1 VVAPPA
7 QEYTWN
13 MPFTEDV
20 QATIR
25 DTLPEISGR
34 LLNLEVQDMTDPLD
48 HLEVHWVVK
57 GNGVVMVTVRPHFGS
72 AVISGRNWL
81 NTAYF
86 ELHPKV
92 VGSRLVL
99 ERTYLE
105 FSTSA

>member
-1 VVAPPA
+1 
-7 QEYTWN
+7 

-25 DTLPEISGR
+25 DALPEISGR
-34 LLNLEVQDMTDPLD
+34 LLNTRLQDKADLLD
-48 HLEVHWVVK
+48 HLEIHWVVK
-57 GNGVVMVTVRPHFGS
+57 GNGVVVVTVRPRFDS
-72 AVISGRNWL
+72 AMISGRNWL

-92 VGSRLVL
+92 VDSHLVF

>member
-1 VVAPPA
+1 
-7 QEYTWN
+7 
-13 MPFTEDV
+13 
-20 QATIR
+20 
-25 DTLPEISGR
+25 
-34 LLNLEVQDMTDPLD
+34 
-48 HLEVHWVVK
+48 
-57 GNGVVMVTVRPHFGS
+57 
-72 AVISGRNWL
+72 VISGRNWL